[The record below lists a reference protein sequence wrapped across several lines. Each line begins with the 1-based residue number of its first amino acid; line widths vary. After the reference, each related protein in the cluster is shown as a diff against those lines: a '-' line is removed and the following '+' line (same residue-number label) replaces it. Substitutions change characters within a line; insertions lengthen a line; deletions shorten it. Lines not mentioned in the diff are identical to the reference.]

1 MKAVTIRLPEEL
13 IKEIKI
19 ICVKKDVT
27 FQEAVRQ
34 GLELW
39 KKDRSQFDCP
49 KSPTIPPPYTKL

>member
-19 ICVKKDVT
+19 ICIKREIT
-27 FQEAVRQ
+27 FQEAIRR

-39 KKDRSQFDCP
+39 KR
-49 KSPTIPPPYTKL
+49 KLGG